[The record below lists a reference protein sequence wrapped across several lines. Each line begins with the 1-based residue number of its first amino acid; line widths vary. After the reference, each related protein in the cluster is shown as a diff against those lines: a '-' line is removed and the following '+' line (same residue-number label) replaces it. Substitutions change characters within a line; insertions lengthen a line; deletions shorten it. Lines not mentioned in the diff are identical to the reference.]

1 MQIRIWAELVVS
13 GLPVYT
19 GTSLD
24 LDDSPQNNSMFE
36 RAGAGGKAAKSH
48 GQGDSSVTKAFA
60 EAASAMSA
68 LYSTPTSKASQPSS
82 YSPARVIESR
92 FKLYN
97 QLTELQNLKVQVFW
111 MVWNIKKEK
120 ENDYEPS

>member
-1 MQIRIWAELVVS
+1 
-13 GLPVYT
+13 
-19 GTSLD
+19 
-24 LDDSPQNNSMFE
+24 MFE

-48 GQGDSSVTKAFA
+48 DQGDSSVTKAFA

-92 FKLYN
+92 SKLYN

-120 ENDYEPS
+120 MVWNIKKEKETIMNLLKQLSTNK